1 MTSARRLGWSLIEG
15 DACIRNGS
23 SLARLRR
30 VRPTTPDL
38 GALFRRLLIIEP
50 LGLPAERPEAH
61 LGDCLRQAH
70 DILAA
75 DEIGLNR
82 DQRVLLETVYETG
95 LLRGYD
101 GLGRPDGIDALFG
114 LTAEVLSG
122 ISVAGWRHGEAI
134 KARWRTYSE
143 LMSVM
148 FGEDALC

>member
-1 MTSARRLGWSLIEG
+1 MTSAQRLGWSLIEG

-30 VRPTTPDL
+30 ARPARPDVGVLL
-38 GALFRRLLIIEP
+38 GRLLVIEP
-50 LGLPAERPEAH
+50 LCLPAERPEAH

-70 DILAA
+70 DILAGE
-75 DEIGLNR
+75 EIGLNR
-82 DQRVLLETVYETG
+82 DQRALVETVYETG

-101 GLGRPDGIDALFG
+101 GLGRPDGIVDLSG
-114 LTAEVLSG
+114 LAAEVLSG
-122 ISVAGWRHGEAI
+122 ISIAGWRHGEAI
-134 KARWRTYSE
+134 KARWRTYCE